1 MSTKISASLGAR
13 YENSK
18 TLVSAIKKY
27 SDYDPTSGDIQAGT
41 YEQFLE
47 TVDDQMIPYKNAYGA
62 LINTAAENRATFENM
77 ILTARKVRSEIAE
90 VKGKK
95 SSEYNQVN
103 SIVKLI
109 TGQNV
114 RDHSIIKIK
123 ALKEN
128 KKDNE
133 PPQEFNS
140 VSQLDYENRLDNFKS
155 LTALLR
161 SYSFYDPKD
170 ADIKIAGLESTENA
184 LTRSLE
190 NIAEKENT
198 FTVERSR
205 IIHLFEGS
213 GGTADRARRA
223 KMHVSRKYGH
233 GSPEYKALVNKKY

>member
-13 YENSK
+13 FENSK

-27 SDYDPTSGDIQAGT
+27 ADYDPTSGDIQSGT

-47 TVDDQMIPYKNAYGA
+47 TVDNQMLPYKNAKGA
-62 LINTAAENRATFENM
+62 VSNATKDNKALFDNM
-77 ILTARKVRSEIAE
+77 IAVTRKIRSEIGE
-90 VKGKK
+90 MKGKR
-95 SSEYNQVN
+95 SAEYRQVN

-114 RDHSIIKIK
+114 ADHSLIKSK

-184 LTRSLE
+184 LTQSLE
-190 NIAEKENT
+190 NMAEKENT

-223 KMHVSRKYGH
+223 KMQVSRKYGH
-233 GSPEYKALVNKKY
+233 GSPEYKALVNKRY